1 MTSNERHRNTKLGD
15 KRFNETARFPASLLQ
30 SLGYTVD
37 LMKHIAVLTSGGDAP
52 GMNAAI
58 RAVVRTAIY
67 NKLEVSAIYRGY
79 QGLIDDDIEKM
90 GPRSVANIV
99 QRGGTI
105 LRTARCMDFFDA
117 AGRAKAAD
125 NLRRH
130 GVEGLVVIGGDGSFR
145 GATKLHQEHGVAVVG
160 IPGTIDND
168 IYGTDVSIGFN
179 TAMNI
184 ALEAIDRLRDT
195 AASHDRLF
203 LVEVMGRKAGHIA
216 LNVGVAAGAEAIL
229 VPEAE
234 MNAEEVVRLVINAQE
249 RGKSSSIIVVA
260 EGAYGGG
267 AMALQDELRTQCS
280 YEVRTSILGHVQRG
294 GSPSTRDRVL
304 ASRLGYQAI
313 KGLLEGK
320 SGVMVGVDKRGTVFV
335 PLEDVFEKKKEIDTQ
350 LFEIAKVLAI

>member
-1 MTSNERHRNTKLGD
+1 
-15 KRFNETARFPASLLQ
+15 
-30 SLGYTVD
+30 
-37 LMKHIAVLTSGGDAP
+37 MKHIAVLTSGGDAP

-67 NKLEVSAIYRGY
+67 KELRVSAIYRGY
-79 QGLIDDDIEKM
+79 QGLIDGDIEEM
-90 GPRSVANIV
+90 GPRSVANII

-105 LRTARCMDFFDA
+105 LRTARCMPFFEA
-117 AGRAKAAD
+117 EGRAQAAE
-125 NLRRH
+125 NLRKH
-130 GVEGLVVIGGDGSFR
+130 GIDGLVVIGGDGSFR
-145 GATKLHQEHGVAVVG
+145 GATKLYEEHGFPVVG

-203 LVEVMGRKAGHIA
+203 LVEVMGRKSGHIA

-234 MNAEEVVRLVINAQE
+234 MEAEEVVESVLHAQE
-249 RGKSSSIIVVA
+249 RGKASSIIVVA
-260 EGAYGGG
+260 EGAYPGG
-267 AMALQDELRTQCS
+267 AMALQKELEAKCA
-280 YEVRTSILGHVQRG
+280 YEVRTSILGHMQRG

-304 ASRLGYQAI
+304 ASRLGYHAVL
-313 KGLLEGK
+313 GLLEGE
-320 SGVMVGVDKRGTVFV
+320 SGVMVGVDKRGTVSV
-335 PLEDVFEKKKEIDTQ
+335 PLAKVFERKKVIDEE
-350 LFEIAKVLAI
+350 LFEVAKVLAI

>member
-1 MTSNERHRNTKLGD
+1 
-15 KRFNETARFPASLLQ
+15 
-30 SLGYTVD
+30 
-37 LMKHIAVLTSGGDAP
+37 MKHIAVLTSGGDAP

-58 RAVVRTAIY
+58 RAVVRTAVY
-67 NKLEVSAIYRGY
+67 ENLRVSAVYRGY
-79 QGLIDDDIEKM
+79 QGLIEGDIAEM
-90 GPRSVANIV
+90 GPRSVANII

-105 LRTARCMDFFDA
+105 LRTARCMHFFDIE
-117 AGRAKAAD
+117 GRAQAAA
-125 NLRRH
+125 NLRNH
-130 GVEGLVVIGGDGSFR
+130 DIEGLVVIGGDGSFR
-145 GATKLHQEHGVAVVG
+145 GASKLYEEHGVAVVG

-203 LVEVMGRKAGHIA
+203 LVEVMGRRSGHIA

-229 VPEAE
+229 VPESE
-234 MNAEEVVRLVINAQE
+234 MSAEEVVALVISAQE
-249 RGKSSSIIVVA
+249 RGKSSSIIVIA
-260 EGAYGGG
+260 EGAYPGG
-267 AMALQDELRTQCS
+267 AMALQQELEASCS
-280 YEVRTSILGHVQRG
+280 YEIRTSILGHVQRG

-304 ASRLGYQAI
+304 ASRLGYTSV
-313 KGLLEGK
+313 KGLLNGK

-335 PLEDVFEKKKEIDTQ
+335 PLNLVFERKKKIDTQ